1 MSDMKISQTPTV
13 SGNPPPPEII
23 NPKKPGRSTNQLQYL
38 EKVVVRAL
46 WRHQF
51 SWPFR
56 QPVDAVALRLPD
68 YYTIIKNPMDLGT
81 IKKRLQ
87 NNYYWKGLE
96 CIQDLNTMFNN
107 CYTYNQPGDDI
118 VFMAKTLH
126 KTFSHK
132 VAQMPQEESELS
144 ASTTKIPGK
153 GKKTGAVKP
162 RPHSPVSE
170 VVVQQTV
177 TVIPPDA
184 LHSIPPNRLSTQIDA
199 TIKKGFK
206 RKADGT
212 SSPTSAVSSCE
223 LSVERSAACKLSSTR
238 GSGRTIKPPRKSLPD
253 SPCVAK
259 KPKLSAQLKYCEL
272 ILKEMFSN
280 RHSAYAWPFYTPVD
294 ADALGLHDYH
304 DIIKQPMDLGTIRKK
319 MDQRKYTNAQEF
331 SADVRLM
338 FSNCYKYNPPSH
350 EIVFM
355 ARKLQDVFEA
365 RYSKIPEEPQRRF
378 STGER
383 VEKGKGDRP
392 ESSSTT
398 SSSESDSS
406 SDSESSAEERALK
419 LASLEEQL
427 KAVSNQLQRLTQ
439 VPLLKPKK
447 KEKLKKDRRS
457 KKKDILEQKNKSS
470 KSKSNVAKMVHSK
483 GSTLHGKK
491 HSIQG
496 APFKSEVEPPAIPM
510 TYSEKKQL
518 SLDINK
524 LPGDKLGKLVDVI
537 QARESSLQHV
547 SPEEV
552 EIDFEKLK
560 PSTLRAVQRF
570 VMRCLRKLSNSVD
583 KKKLVKPLGAM
594 QTGKLKDARRS
605 LTASKEQNL
614 AKKKKSVGE
623 PLSSHGH
630 MPHLCDS
637 SSPSFSSNSSSND
650 SSTSDISDSESVPKT
665 KKLKSKDVCQKA
677 KIKLK
682 VKPAA
687 HSTQISETKIKA
699 SMKTSQPRPAVQSL
713 VAEIKE
719 HTSQLH
725 ADQSHDE
732 LILSPPDLS
741 AVLSPLSS
749 PPEMLMVWVHNRLE
763 CPLLSPLQDSP
774 LQPKDEGKCDFR
786 WSEDLLDS
794 HTTNVFDT
802 NTANKSAEDVKSE
815 LPKKDIVLKNAD
827 SWAKLIK
834 ESTVTPTIIKSSKE
848 NFQLFRKVAMEK
860 EEREKALKKK
870 QMNANR
876 EREASE
882 NSSLLGPDTAEKN
895 LQFAEEDPDSPEI
908 LCTETTLDVPKDVKP
923 QRSSS
928 PVTTELL
935 TAQISVD
942 AEREMAR
949 KKEQE
954 RRRREAMCSI
964 DMSMQSDIMASFEL
978 NLD

>member
-419 LASLEEQL
+419 LASLEEQ
-427 KAVSNQLQRLTQ
+427 VSIHMS
-439 VPLLKPKK
+439 VKVKCH
-447 KEKLKKDRRS
+447 
-457 KKKDILEQKNKSS
+457 LESLITS
-470 KSKSNVAKMVHSK
+470 VC
-483 GSTLHGKK
+483 LK

-570 VMRCLRKLSNSVD
+570 VMRCLRKLSN

-614 AKKKKSVGE
+614 AKKKKSVGIVIDSIFCFYVTGE

-650 SSTSDISDSESVPKT
+650 SSTSDISDSESECGVF
-665 KKLKSKDVCQKA
+665 
-677 KIKLK
+677 IKLK

-763 CPLLSPLQDSP
+763 QCPLLSPLQDSP
-774 LQPKDEGKCDFR
+774 LQPKDEGKYFR